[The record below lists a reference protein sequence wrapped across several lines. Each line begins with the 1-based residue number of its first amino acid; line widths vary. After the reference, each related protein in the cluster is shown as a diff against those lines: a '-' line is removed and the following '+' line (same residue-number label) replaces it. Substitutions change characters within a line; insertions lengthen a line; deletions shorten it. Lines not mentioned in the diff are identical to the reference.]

1 MRSNAKRKATKRP
14 SSGERRLGLMIF
26 CGVMLLLFLI
36 FAPQKPMQRALNVND
51 DNGVDL
57 VSHAGLKISEVMS
70 SNGSALPDENGNFSD
85 WIELWNS
92 TDTDMEL
99 EGMTLSN
106 RPDKAKFLFPKMTL
120 KAGKRLIVYCDN
132 TNQNQADRP
141 LHAKFKLSSLTC
153 SVYLFEPDGRVL
165 DAVENVPT
173 LNINETYYL
182 NENGEFEKGENI
194 FSPGYPNTIE
204 GHNAYMEG
212 YRIEGGT
219 LAINEIMAA
228 PRSGLRDEDGDLSD
242 WIEIKNN
249 GDQTIDLSH
258 FALSDNEQRPVKWL
272 FPEGAYIAPHSTF
285 LVFCSGKNRPNVG
298 GYPHTNFR
306 ISAEGETITL
316 STKQGQL
323 IDRISFETLP
333 VDCSYGRNAETG
345 AWQVFTVATPGA
357 ENDKAGEAMADRFLR
372 SLNTS
377 KVYISEAMSSNNS
390 ISLGDKQPFADW
402 VEIVNYG
409 DTPFDLSG
417 YGLSD
422 NINWPRKWQFPQG
435 VSIWPGEHK
444 VVILDKSKNTG
455 TNAANLHASYAL
467 KRAGGET
474 VTFSDPKGNVL
485 DKILLPAL
493 PTDISYGRASDR
505 EGFFY
510 FNAPTPGAANVGGFP
525 GFAET
530 PVLSAEGG
538 LYDKDLTLALSA
550 PDGSSIRY
558 TTDGSMPSIDNGID
572 YTEPLNI
579 QQTVVIRARAFK
591 PGLQPSQVVTASYI
605 MKTYYSMPVVSLVT
619 DPDELWNEE
628 KGMYAS
634 GAGVDLASYKYIPF
648 KNPTPTYRTF
658 GKIFRPGFAE
668 MFDSGTRSVI
678 FSQGVEFAL
687 IGQYSLDMP
696 QKSFKVKAKA
706 SLGKR
711 YFEAK
716 LFEDRPFEEYK
727 SFVLRVS
734 GNDCVWTRIVDG
746 VQSRLIDQIPD
757 TTVIHQ
763 AWKPVIVYLNG
774 QYWGHYNMRERVSRY
789 FVAQHEGIP
798 LEKADN
804 MTILEASWKNYF
816 GSNKE
821 YRAMIKRIKQSDP
834 ANNPDDLQY
843 ILDNVDVDNL
853 FDFLTY
859 QMFFANTDSG
869 NIRFYRIPGGKWR
882 WIIFDM
888 DYGLFKASNNG
899 VRNMM
904 NPKGHGSHDNI
915 DNTIW
920 LKLLENPEMLDKF
933 LTRFGEIFRILTTD
947 KMLEQ
952 IDECYA
958 LLKPEMNMHFE
969 RWAALNLKNI
979 SMEQPQ
985 TVDGCMRYW
994 NSRVDRLRNVVKK
1007 RPRHCWV
1014 QIKDWFKLT
1023 DQQMLEYFGPKPEF
1037 PEGTLTDK
1045 DDNI

>member
-1 MRSNAKRKATKRP
+1 MRSNAPRRAPRR
-14 SSGERRLGLMIF
+14 SRSGEQRLGLMIF

-36 FAPQKPMQRALNVND
+36 FAPKKPLQRALNVD
-51 DNGVDL
+51 AQGRSA
-57 VSHAGLKISEVMS
+57 VSHEGLVISELMS
-70 SNGSALPDENGNFSD
+70 DNGSALPDENGNFPD
-85 WIELWNS
+85 WVELWNA
-92 TDTDMEL
+92 TQADMDL
-99 EGMTLSN
+99 DGLTLSN
-106 RPDKAKFLFPKMTL
+106 RSDKAKFLFPKMTL
-120 KAGKRLIVYCDN
+120 KADERVIVFCDN
-132 TNQNQADRP
+132 TNQNQAGKP

-153 SVYLFEPDGRVL
+153 SVYLFEQNGHVL
-165 DAVENVPT
+165 SAVEKAPT
-173 LNINETYYL
+173 LNVNETYYL
-182 NENGEFEKGENI
+182 DENGSFVKGENI
-194 FSPGYPNTIE
+194 FSPGYPNTLE
-204 GHNAYMEG
+204 GHNAYMES
-212 YRIEGGT
+212 YRMEGGA
-219 LAINEIMAA
+219 LVLNEIMAA

-242 WIEIKNN
+242 WVEIKNN
-249 GDQTIDLSH
+249 TDQTIDLSH
-258 FALSDNEQRPVKWL
+258 YALSDNEQRPVKWL
-272 FPEGAYIAPHSTF
+272 FPEGAYVAPHSTF
-285 LVFCSGKNRPNVG
+285 LVFCSGKNRPNAG
-298 GYPHTNFR
+298 GYPHTSFS

-316 STKQGQL
+316 STRQGQL
-323 IDRISFETLP
+323 VDRIVFDNLP
-333 VDCSYGRNAETG
+333 ADCSYGRNAATG
-345 AWQVFTVATPGA
+345 AWQVFTTATPGA
-357 ENDKAGEAMADRFLR
+357 ENDKAGEALADRFLR

-390 ISLGDKQPFADW
+390 VSLGDQQPFADW

-409 DTPFDLSG
+409 DQPFDLSG

-422 NINWPRKWQFPQG
+422 NIGWPRKWQFPAG

-444 VVILDKSKNTG
+444 VIMLDKSKLTG

-467 KRAGGET
+467 ARGGGET
-474 VTFSDPKGNVL
+474 LTLSDPEGNVL
-485 DKILLPAL
+485 DKMRMPAL
-493 PTDISYGRASDR
+493 PADVSYGRAADR

-525 GFAET
+525 GFAAT
-530 PVLSAEGG
+530 PVLSRPGG
-538 LYDKDLTLALSA
+538 LYADDITLALSA
-550 PDGSSIRY
+550 ANGASIRY
-558 TTDGSMPSIDNGID
+558 TTDGSTPSIDNGIN
-572 YTEPLNI
+572 YTGPITIRE
-579 QQTVVIRARAFK
+579 TAVIRARAFE

-619 DPDELWNEE
+619 DPDELWNQE

-634 GAGVDLASYKYIPF
+634 GIGVDLASYKDIPF
-648 KNPTPTYRTF
+648 KNPTPTYRTY

-668 MFDSGTRSVI
+668 MFDSSDRTVI
-678 FSQGVEFAL
+678 FSQGIEFGL

-706 SLGKR
+706 SLGER
-711 YFEAK
+711 YFKAK

-734 GNDCVWTRIVDG
+734 GNDCVWTRMVDG
-746 VQSRLIDQIPD
+746 VQSLLIDQVPD

-774 QYWGHYNMRERVSRY
+774 QYWGHYNMRERVGRY

-798 LEKADN
+798 MEQADD
-804 MTILEASWKNYF
+804 MTILEASWKSYY

-821 YRAMIKRIKQSDP
+821 YRAMIDRIKKSDP
-834 ANNPDDLQY
+834 AHNPDDLQY

-853 FDFLTY
+853 FDFLAY

-869 NIRFYRIPGGKWR
+869 NIRFYRVPGGKWR

-899 VRNMM
+899 IRNMM
-904 NPKGHGSHDNI
+904 DPKGHGSHDNI

-933 LTRFGEIFRILTTD
+933 LTRFGELFRIFTTD
-947 KMLEQ
+947 RMLSQ
-952 IDECYA
+952 IDDCYRQIA
-958 LLKPEMNMHFE
+958 PEMNMHFE
-969 RWAALNLKNI
+969 RWAALNLKSI

-994 NSRVDRLRNVVKK
+994 NSRVDRLRNVVRL

-1014 QIKDWFKLT
+1014 QVKDWFKLT
-1023 DQQMLEYFGPKPEF
+1023 DQQMAQYFGPKPEY
-1037 PEGTLTDK
+1037 PEGTITDK
-1045 DDNI
+1045 EDQI